1 MSKLKGYEYI
11 GETLKSNGTTQV
23 FYEELAF
30 FYSTKEMRK
39 YGITPVLAHSEEAA
53 GYMADGYARAS
64 NKIGVCMSQS
74 IGAANLAASVHDAW
88 LGNTPVLAMTGF
100 KQDKTSTS

>member
-11 GETLKSNGTTQV
+11 GETLKANGTTHV

-64 NKIGVCMSQS
+64 NKIGFWM
-74 IGAANLAASVHDAW
+74 
-88 LGNTPVLAMTGF
+88 
-100 KQDKTSTS
+100 